1 MKSMIKYN
9 NRNQFLLLILFL
21 YIYLHETLFSEVY
34 NDEFLNS
41 IIKDEVN
48 ANISVIF
55 NMYNLDKN
63 HHYLY
68 YEIIKRVKSKRNF
81 YFINSVG
88 YDLDDNVNHLV
99 ENTSIK
105 IVQSNFPDSI
115 FMPLVVSLYVNT
127 IPKVVLFIEGNYLSK
142 DSYKYFSDW
151 LKNAYLFLI
160 ENNLDY
166 IFGNYDII
174 NGRKIGSSLLLIKSA
189 IIEHLLY
196 YTNCD
201 TTHMNPFIQLSLAN
215 KTNFSFIKFN
225 RIKSIKIKYDGFIFS
240 SNTKCQL
247 KLDTKEPELCIMI
260 PIFKRNYINESL
272 TSLSKQTYKPKFYL
286 FIQNQNRIRFN
297 FKSINQLVKEPIY
310 HIWMSNWNSFFYLNH
325 RLSSVLP
332 CDFIMKYDDDQ
343 WPIDNTI
350 HEQLIKRAKNRNII
364 IGHRGFS
371 IKRTF
376 GKYTHINYKNIKSD
390 SLDHAATPM
399 LIRPNYLKLDARNKI
414 YRMYSTEDIALS
426 LNSWIICR
434 VESKRIK
441 MKLIEKHHDGK
452 NQNADKDIILSY
464 KNEKNSKIN
473 LFVNTYLY
481 LILSGYIPKRW
492 KKFRINKKDLI
503 NITIDH
509 KSLN

>member
-1 MKSMIKYN
+1 MINYN

-21 YIYLHETLFSEVY
+21 YIYFHETMFSEVY
-34 NDEFLNS
+34 NEEFLNS
-41 IIKDEVN
+41 IIKDEVDT
-48 ANISVIF
+48 NISVIF
-55 NMYNLDKN
+55 NMNNLDKN

-105 IVQSNFPDSI
+105 IVQSNFPDTI
-115 FMPLVVSLYVNT
+115 FMPLVVSLYGNT
-127 IPKVVLFIEGNYLSK
+127 IPKVVLFIEGNYLLNN
-142 DSYKYFSDW
+142 SYKYFANW
-151 LKNAYLFLI
+151 FETAYHFLEI
-160 ENNLDY
+160 NNLDY
-166 IFGNYDII
+166 VFGNYEII
-174 NGRKIGSSLLLIKSA
+174 NGKKIGSSLLLIKSA

-215 KTNFSFIKFN
+215 KTNFSFIKFSH
-225 RIKSIKIKYDGFIFS
+225 IKGIKIKYDRVIFS

-247 KLDTKEPELCIMI
+247 KLDTKEPEICIMI

-272 TSLSKQTYKPKFYL
+272 SSLSKQSYKPKFYL
-286 FIQNQNRIRFN
+286 LIQNQNRIRFN
-297 FKSINQLVKEPIY
+297 FTSIKKFVKEPVY

-350 HEQLIKRAKNRNII
+350 HEKLINKAKNKNII
-364 IGHRGFS
+364 IGHGGFS

-376 GKYTHINYKNIKSD
+376 GKYTHINYRNIKKENV
-390 SLDHAATPM
+390 DHIASPM

-414 YRMYSTEDIALS
+414 YRIYSTEDIALS
-426 LNSWIICR
+426 LNSWIHCK

-441 MKLIEKHHDGK
+441 MKLIEKQHDGN

-464 KNEKNSKIN
+464 KKEKNNNIN

-492 KKFRINKKDLI
+492 KKFRINKKDLL
-503 NITIDH
+503 NITIEH

>member
-1 MKSMIKYN
+1 MIKYN

-41 IIKDEVN
+41 IIKDEVD

-115 FMPLVVSLYVNT
+115 FMPLVVSLYGNT

-142 DSYKYFSDW
+142 NSYKYFADW
-151 LKNAYLFLI
+151 FENAYHLLI

-166 IFGNYDII
+166 IFGNYEII

-189 IIEHLLY
+189 IIEHLLF

-201 TTHMNPFIQLSLAN
+201 TTHINPFIQLSLAN
-215 KTNFSFIKFN
+215 KTHFSFIKFSH
-225 RIKSIKIKYDGFIFS
+225 IKSIKIKYDGFIFS

-247 KLDTKEPELCIMI
+247 KFDRKEPEICIMI
-260 PIFKRNYINESL
+260 PLFKRNYINESL

-350 HEQLIKRAKNRNII
+350 HEQLIKRAKDRNII

-414 YRMYSTEDIALS
+414 YRIYSTEDIALS

-464 KNEKNSKIN
+464 KKEKNSKIN

-503 NITIDH
+503 NITIEH

>member
-1 MKSMIKYN
+1 MIKYN

-41 IIKDEVN
+41 IIKDEVD

-115 FMPLVVSLYVNT
+115 FMPLVVSLYGNT

-142 DSYKYFSDW
+142 NSYKYFADW
-151 LKNAYLFLI
+151 FENAYHLLI

-166 IFGNYDII
+166 IFGNYEII

-189 IIEHLLY
+189 IIEHLLF

-215 KTNFSFIKFN
+215 KTNFSFIKFSH
-225 RIKSIKIKYDGFIFS
+225 IKSIKIKYDGFIFS

-247 KLDTKEPELCIMI
+247 KFD
-260 PIFKRNYINESL
+260 R
-272 TSLSKQTYKPKFYL
+272 
-286 FIQNQNRIRFN
+286 
-297 FKSINQLVKEPIY
+297 
-310 HIWMSNWNSFFYLNH
+310 
-325 RLSSVLP
+325 
-332 CDFIMKYDDDQ
+332 
-343 WPIDNTI
+343 
-350 HEQLIKRAKNRNII
+350 
-364 IGHRGFS
+364 
-371 IKRTF
+371 
-376 GKYTHINYKNIKSD
+376 
-390 SLDHAATPM
+390 
-399 LIRPNYLKLDARNKI
+399 
-414 YRMYSTEDIALS
+414 
-426 LNSWIICR
+426 
-434 VESKRIK
+434 
-441 MKLIEKHHDGK
+441 K
-452 NQNADKDIILSY
+452 NQK
-464 KNEKNSKIN
+464 
-473 LFVNTYLY
+473 FV
-481 LILSGYIPKRW
+481 
-492 KKFRINKKDLI
+492 
-503 NITIDH
+503 
-509 KSLN
+509 